1 MVSLSRVLLW
11 ISAFTTSAD
20 FFILHKVLS
29 LPSVIWQF
37 GYSKNVMGKDNL
49 LYKTCVH
56 HLAWPLQQQQT
67 ITTLRVRYQ
76 LLWYA
81 ASLGLLKGRIFWER
95 PTGKWQGFP
104 RDPALLLG
112 TRGCRVM
119 LVPSFIAGGA
129 EPPAWPASDVGA
141 PGLGTVVEALMA
153 SEGSSRDL
161 QWLCCKPLK
170 GNVGCTTAVLEI
182 LWIGDK

>member
-29 LPSVIWQF
+29 LPSVIWRF
-37 GYSKNVMGKDNL
+37 GYSKNVMSKDNL
-49 LYKTCVH
+49 LYEMCAH
-56 HLAWPLQQQQT
+56 RLAWPRQQQQQT
-67 ITTLRVRYQ
+67 VKTLRVRYQ

-112 TRGCRVM
+112 TRGCGVR
-119 LVPSFIAGGA
+119 LVPSF
-129 EPPAWPASDVGA
+129 
-141 PGLGTVVEALMA
+141 L
-153 SEGSSRDL
+153 
-161 QWLCCKPLK
+161 
-170 GNVGCTTAVLEI
+170 
-182 LWIGDK
+182 